1 MVEMPHTYTITTVA
15 SGVGLL
21 RGAGVVT
28 ALVLAL
34 GCTGEIAGA
43 DDESGTSG
51 GSSVPQAGQG
61 TGTGGVGSGSGA
73 AVGGSVSSPGAGAPS
88 SAGAPPTGTGG
99 AGSEPTPMVGD
110 TELEKDCASFNG
122 VVSAGVSKL
131 RRMTRDQ
138 FNNTVRDLIGAT
150 GKPADALAPDEKMG
164 PFHSNAIAPITD
176 LVVQQHQ
183 ETARTLAT
191 EAKARMATIAPCD
204 LAADTGTTCATRFV
218 TEFGLKAFRRPLA
231 AEEVT
236 AYVGLYNVGKAGTG
250 GAANGFR
257 LVLETMLQSPAF
269 LYHSEVGAMGTPQA
283 APVLATSYEL
293 ASRIS
298 YFLWNSMPDAA
309 LFAKAA
315 AGALT
320 QPTEVSA
327 QVERMLSDPKA
338 GPTIALFHRQWLDLE
353 ELPIKQKDPAVYP
366 KYSAAVASAMLEETN
381 LFTDHVIRKGD
392 GLLKT
397 LLTSN
402 LAFPQGELFGIYGVA
417 QPAGYTVGTPVQLD
431 ATKRAGLLTQ
441 AAFLTRNAHNNQSSP
456 VHRGIL
462 VRENLFCSPLQPPPA
477 GVSTTPPPP
486 SPSTTTRERFE
497 KHVEDSTCA
506 GCHSLIDG
514 LGVGFEHYD
523 AVGAYRTQDGL
534 GQVDAT
540 GNVVGTD
547 VAGAFAGAVE
557 LANKLAGSKDIE
569 NCVVNQWFRF
579 SLGRIETKNDACS
592 IKSIRQGFR
601 ASGGNVRTL
610 LAQVAVSDAFR
621 YVRSQEK

>member
-1 MVEMPHTYTITTVA
+1 MVEMPHTYTIPTVG
-15 SGVGLL
+15 SGVRLL
-21 RGAGVVT
+21 RGAGVLS

-51 GSSVPQAGQG
+51 GSSIPQAGQG

-73 AVGGSVSSPGAGAPS
+73 AVGGAVSNPGGGAPS
-88 SAGAPPTGTGG
+88 GGGAPPTTTGG
-99 AGSEPTPMVGD
+99 GTSAPTAMPTD
-110 TELEKDCASFNG
+110 TKLDQDCASFNG
-122 VVSAGVSKL
+122 AVSAGVTKL
-131 RRMTRDQ
+131 RRLTRDQ

-191 EAKARMATIAPCD
+191 EARARMATIAPCD

-218 TEFGLKAFRRPLA
+218 TEFGLKAFRRPLDA
-231 AEEVT
+231 AEVT

-269 LYHSEVGAMGTPQA
+269 LYHSDVGANGTPQGT
-283 APVLATSYEL
+283 PSLATSYEL

-298 YFLWNSMPDAA
+298 YFLWNTMPDAA
-309 LFAKAA
+309 LFTKAA
-315 AGALT
+315 SGALAQPTAVSAEVDRMLKDDKAGA
-320 QPTEVSA
+320 
-327 QVERMLSDPKA
+327 
-338 GPTIALFHRQWLDLE
+338 TIALFHRQWLDLE
-353 ELPIKQKDPAVYP
+353 ELPTKTKDPTLYP
-366 KYSAAVASAMLEETN
+366 NFSPAVAAAMLQETS
-381 LFTDHVIRKGD
+381 LFTDHVVRKGD

-402 LAFPQGELFGIYGVA
+402 VAFPQGELFGIYGVA
-417 QPAGYTVGTPVQLD
+417 QPGGYTAGTPVMLD

-441 AAFLTRNAHNNQSSP
+441 AAFLTRNAHGNQTSP
-456 VHRGIL
+456 IHRGIV
-462 VRENLFCSPLQPPPA
+462 VRENLLCQPIPAPPP
-477 GVSTTPPPP
+477 GVSTGVAVPTPA
-486 SPSTTTRERFE
+486 TTTRQRFE
-497 KHVEDSTCA
+497 QHSTDPSCA
-506 GCHSLIDG
+506 ACHQLIDP

-523 AVGAYRTQDGL
+523 AVGAYRTQDGI

-540 GNVVGTD
+540 GNVVEAD
-547 VAGAFAGAVE
+547 VAGAFKGGVE
-557 LANKLAGSKDIE
+557 LANKLAASKQVE

-579 SLGRIETKNDACS
+579 SLGRIETQNDACS
-592 IKSIRQGFR
+592 IKSIREGFR
-601 ASGGNVRTL
+601 ASGGNIRTL